1 MRLNSRVL
9 DARRSVSN
17 EKNSAGRSET
27 ADRDVTERSVIT
39 YGGRQSFDHA
49 TGTLTVCL
57 AVANRG
63 NEAMRLPIKL
73 EAIDIQSPAGP
84 VSILNATKSFG
95 GSRAIWDISDS
106 VTGDRLP
113 PGATTNPSCLLFR
126 VAGISPSASPLDE
139 GLLTLK
145 MRVIASQ

>member
-1 MRLNSRVL
+1 LVQTPL
-9 DARRSVSN
+9 Q
-17 EKNSAGRSET
+17 
-27 ADRDVTERSVIT
+27 DVTERSVIT
-39 YGGRQSFDHA
+39 YAGKQSFDHA

-84 VSILNATKSFG
+84 VSILNATKGFG

-113 PGATTNPSCLLFR
+113 PGTTTNPFCLVFR
-126 VAGISPSASPLDE
+126 VAGLSPSASPLDE
-139 GLLTLK
+139 DLLTLK
-145 MRVIASQ
+145 MKVLASQ